1 MKWSNFNVSKSLP
14 TPLYHQ
20 IYSHLRDC
28 IQNGLFPPDSLF
40 PSESQIEKELNVSR
54 ITARRAMD
62 ELSARGLI
70 CRQQGKASRV
80 AAYRPN
86 THLLAGVEGMI
97 ENNRRMGD
105 STTVELLSHETIA
118 ATEDVART
126 LKVKRG
132 EPVLWSVRVRSL
144 DGVPFSYAVTYLP
157 QVVTRQ
163 IKAEQ
168 MSAKPL
174 LALLEGAGIIIG
186 RAEQVISAKNATAAV
201 ARALHIERGEALL
214 VSERVVYDLA
224 DRPVEWISV
233 QYRPDIYQYGV
244 DLERTQSAKGNV
256 WSTSKSN
263 KSPEN
268 IHKPTKTGAK
278 KRTIRSEL
286 S

>member
-28 IQNGLFPPDSLF
+28 IQNGIFAPGSLF
-40 PSESQIEKELNVSR
+40 PSESQIEKELKVSR

-70 CRQQGKASRV
+70 SRQQGKASRV

-157 QVVTRQ
+157 QAVTRQ

-256 WSTSKSN
+256 WSTSKGK
-263 KSPEN
+263 KSTKS
-268 IHKPTKTGAK
+268 IDKPATAAAK
-278 KRTIRSEL
+278 KG
-286 S
+286 

>member
-1 MKWSNFNVSKSLP
+1 
-14 TPLYHQ
+14 
-20 IYSHLRDC
+20 
-28 IQNGLFPPDSLF
+28 LF

-70 CRQQGKASRV
+70 SRQQGKASRV
-80 AAYRPN
+80 AAYRPS

-163 IKAEQ
+163 IKSEQ

-174 LALLEGAGIIIG
+174 LELLEGAGIVIG
-186 RAEQVISAKNATAAV
+186 RAEQVISATNATAAV

-244 DLERTQSAKGNV
+244 DLERTQSPKGNV
-256 WSTSKSN
+256 WSTSKSKKPT
-263 KSPEN
+263 KS
-268 IHKPTKTGAK
+268 IHKPTLAGAK
-278 KRTIRSEL
+278 KRTVRSEL